1 MVEATVVAGTGSAP
15 IKMKSLLEAGVH
27 FGHQTRR
34 WNPSMKPYIFTQ
46 RNSIHIIDLQKT
58 LGLLTGAKQF
68 VTDTVSSGQKVLF
81 VGTKKQATEAIGEE
95 AKRCGSMYIN
105 QRWLGGTL
113 TNFPVIRS
121 RIDHMI
127 GLRERRDK
135 GLIEALPKKEG
146 LKLMEKLARLE
157 KYFLGIEDMTT
168 MPGAVFVID
177 IGKEAIAVAEAR
189 RVGIPIV
196 ALVDTD
202 CNPRGIDHPIPG
214 NDDAIR
220 SVKLVT
226 GQIAAGVLDGMRIRE
241 NLAQEA
247 AKSNVEDKPSEAEP
261 VNVSVSPDNTTDE
274 ETHLPKQP
282 QSEDISK

>member
-1 MVEATVVAGTGSAP
+1 MVEATVVDGPVSEP
-15 IKMKSLLEAGVH
+15 VKMKSLLEAGVH

-34 WNPSMKPYIFTQ
+34 WNPRMKPYIFTQ

-58 LGLLTGAKQF
+58 LGLLNDAQRF
-68 VTDTVSSGQKVLF
+68 VTDVVSSGQKVLF
-81 VGTKKQATEAIGEE
+81 VGTKKQAVEAIGEE

-113 TNFPVIRS
+113 TNFPVMRS

-157 KYFLGIEDMTT
+157 KYFLGVEDMTA
-168 MPGAVFVID
+168 MPGAIFIID
-177 IGKEAIAVAEAR
+177 IGKEAIAVAEAK
-189 RVGIPIV
+189 RVGVPIV

-202 CNPRGIDHPIPG
+202 CDPRGIDHPIPG

-226 GQIAAGVLDGMRIRE
+226 SRMALAVLDGMRIRE
-241 NLAQEA
+241 NLVEVTAESDTDDEPSATEA
-247 AKSNVEDKPSEAEP
+247 
-261 VNVSVSPDNTTDE
+261 VNVSVPPDNTTGKANILE
-274 ETHLPKQP
+274 GP
-282 QSEDISK
+282 QSKDINK

>member
-1 MVEATVVAGTGSAP
+1 MVEATVVDEVVSEP
-15 IKMKSLLEAGVH
+15 VKMKSLLEAGVH

-34 WNPSMKPYIFTQ
+34 WNPSMKPFIFTQ

-58 LGLLTGAKQF
+58 LGLLNAAKQF
-68 VTDTVSSGQKVLF
+68 ITDIVSSGQKILF
-81 VGTKKQATEAIGEE
+81 VGTKKQATEAIEAE
-95 AKRCGSMYIN
+95 AKRSESMYIN

-121 RIDHMI
+121 RINHMI

-157 KYFLGIEDMTT
+157 KYFLGIEDMET

-189 RVGIPIV
+189 RVGVPIV

-202 CNPRGIDHPIPG
+202 CDPRGIDHPIPG

-226 GQIAAGVLDGMRIRE
+226 SQIADGVRDGMLIRE
-241 NLAQEA
+241 NLAREA
-247 AKSNVEDKPSEAEP
+247 AKSDIDDAPSAVDTVNIP
-261 VNVSVSPDNTTDE
+261 VVPDNTTDE
-274 ETHLPKQP
+274 EANSPEQP
-282 QSEDISK
+282 QSEDPK

>member
-1 MVEATVVAGTGSAP
+1 
-15 IKMKSLLEAGVH
+15 
-27 FGHQTRR
+27 
-34 WNPSMKPYIFTQ
+34 
-46 RNSIHIIDLQKT
+46 
-58 LGLLTGAKQF
+58 
-68 VTDTVSSGQKVLF
+68 
-81 VGTKKQATEAIGEE
+81 
-95 AKRCGSMYIN
+95 
-105 QRWLGGTL
+105 
-113 TNFPVIRS
+113 
-121 RIDHMI
+121 
-127 GLRERRDK
+127 
-135 GLIEALPKKEG
+135 
-146 LKLMEKLARLE
+146 MEKLARLE